1 MSGTLKKPIP
11 EYRVMAKP
19 IKVQQLQGG
28 QLIVSIPG
36 ALASALDPPLEKGD
50 EITWKIDFEK
60 KRIYL
65 ERAR

>member
-1 MSGTLKKPIP
+1 
-11 EYRVMAKP
+11 MAKP